1 MSGSKV
7 KKMVQVEIEE
17 ASGNLPELIDRAV
30 SGEEIIITQASK
42 PIVRLVLMEEA
53 EQALLRE
60 PEEIDNSLV
69 EDMLSAFEEE
79 IA

>member
-1 MSGSKV
+1 
-7 KKMVQVEIEE
+7 
-17 ASGNLPELIDRAV
+17 
-30 SGEEIIITQASK
+30 
-42 PIVRLVLMEEA
+42 MEES